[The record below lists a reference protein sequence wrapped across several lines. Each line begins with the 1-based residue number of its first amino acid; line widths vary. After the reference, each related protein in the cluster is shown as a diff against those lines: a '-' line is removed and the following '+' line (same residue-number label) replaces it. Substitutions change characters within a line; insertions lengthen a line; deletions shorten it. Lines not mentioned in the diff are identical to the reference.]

1 MPADPWNLIWVM
13 PAEGS
18 AVAHRTAVVITG
30 GDRIAARPPPADLVI
45 AADSGLEHAQS
56 LGLSVDVVVGDL
68 DSVEADPLAAAEADG
83 AAVERHPVDK
93 NATDLELAI
102 AAAHARGA
110 SRVVVLGGAGGRLD
124 HLLANAL
131 VLGSAAFSDLTVE
144 WWAAG
149 SRAVVVRHRAEI
161 AGRPGDLVS
170 LLPIGGPATGVTTS
184 GLRWALDGDTLTAGT
199 TRGVSNELTAP
210 TATVAVE
217 AGTILAI
224 HTAVGGR

>member
-131 VLGSAAFSDLTVE
+131 LLGSDAYAAMRLE
-144 WWAAG
+144 WRVG
-149 SRAVVVRHRAEI
+149 PSAVVVVRGEAAI
-161 AGRPGDLVS
+161 AGEPGDLVT
-170 LLPIGGPATGVTTS
+170 LLPLGGPATGVTTS
-184 GLRWALDGDTLTAGT
+184 GLRWALAGDTLQPGS
-199 TRGVSNELTAP
+199 TRGVSNELTG
-210 TATVAVE
+210 TE
-217 AGTILAI
+217 AGVAITGGVLLAI
-224 HTAVGGR
+224 HTRAGP